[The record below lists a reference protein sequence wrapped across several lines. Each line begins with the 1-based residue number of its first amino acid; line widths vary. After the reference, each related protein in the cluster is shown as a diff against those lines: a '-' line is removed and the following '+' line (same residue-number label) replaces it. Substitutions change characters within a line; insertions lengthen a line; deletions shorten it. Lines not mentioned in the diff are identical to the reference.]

1 MIICLMFFLR
11 FHCLFLDLFFYFIYF
26 LFVELI
32 VKRYSSRDL
41 FEYVYE
47 FLNLFKLRSP
57 LSLFPCFCRV
67 PHDR

>member
-32 VKRYSSRDL
+32 VKRYSSRD
-41 FEYVYE
+41 FC
-47 FLNLFKLRSP
+47 LNTFMN
-57 LSLFPCFCRV
+57 F
-67 PHDR
+67 